1 AGAWSALQHDL
12 WQHWR
17 RLPAAC
23 AAPALAVHLRRCR
36 ARAARAPHPATQV
49 RAGADVDAP
58 ANGSGASAGAATGV
72 DLTWTAHSHDMRV
85 LAVVPSLYNTAPG
98 QRFRMEQW
106 APRLRAH
113 GIDVDFA
120 PFEDLALHDLLY
132 QRGRRLEKA
141 IQIGRA
147 LARRVSVAADAR

>member
-1 AGAWSALQHDL
+1 MAQSD
-12 WQHWR
+12 
-17 RLPAAC
+17 
-23 AAPALAVHLRRCR
+23 
-36 ARAARAPHPATQV
+36 
-49 RAGADVDAP
+49 
-58 ANGSGASAGAATGV
+58 
-72 DLTWTAHSHDMRV
+72 DMRV

-120 PFEDLALHDLLY
+120 PFEDAALHDVLY

-141 IQIGRA
+141 LQIGRA
-147 LARRVSVAADAR
+147 LARRVSIIAEARRFEAVYLFREAVTVGPAVRERWLV